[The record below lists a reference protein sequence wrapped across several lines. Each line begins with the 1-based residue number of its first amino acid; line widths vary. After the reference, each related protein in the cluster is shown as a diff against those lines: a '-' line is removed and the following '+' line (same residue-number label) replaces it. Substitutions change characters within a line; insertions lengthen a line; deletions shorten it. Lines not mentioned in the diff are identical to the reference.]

1 MLAALRRIAAL
12 VRKELLA
19 ILSDRSTRIILVMP
33 AIMQTL
39 VFGYAATFDLSHV
52 PYAVL
57 DASRSAAGSRSVG
70 SWVTSARR
78 TPGSDAA
85 ASTKRRVVSRRNG
98 ATNTALR
105 IARS

>member
-19 ILSDRSTRIILVMP
+19 VLNDRATRIVLVMP

-39 VFGYAATFDLSHV
+39 IFGYAATFDLSHV

-57 DASRSAAGSRSVG
+57 DASRSRASAELLAHIDGAALF
-70 SWVTSARR
+70 
-78 TPGSDAA
+78 
-85 ASTKRRVVSRRNG
+85 RRVANLDAVPQ
-98 ATNTALR
+98 
-105 IARS
+105 IAPLVERG